1 MISEARKAPD
11 LGMPTQAG
19 NNILWGLTRKAKT
32 KRQLLSMIDK
42 LATKMGG
49 KYKDAKDPLIT
60 RAAIEVFDHKGDPS
74 LGHLANPDRNVMQQM
89 KSIVDLGR
97 GEIVLYDRKKVKM
110 DRRAATKVLKNLM
123 KLKPQE
129 RGQTLKVMQKTK
141 RGFEKFLK
149 VLNR

>member
-1 MISEARKAPD
+1 MISEGRRAPD

-19 NNILWGLTRKAKT
+19 NNLLYALTRKAKT

-42 LATKMGG
+42 LARRMGG
-49 KYKDAKDPLIT
+49 KYKDAKDELIT
-60 RAAIEVFDHKGDPS
+60 RAALDAFDTKGNV
-74 LGHLANPDRNVMQQM
+74 GHLANPDRNVMQQM

-97 GEIVLYDRKKVKM
+97 GEVILHDKKKVKM
-110 DRRAATKVLKNLM
+110 DRRTATKVLKSLM
-123 KLKPQE
+123 DLKPNE
-129 RGQTLKVMQKTK
+129 RGKALKVMQKTK